1 MNVTILA
8 SAKRDLDALFTY
20 IKDDLHN
27 EIAARNTV
35 TKILRRV
42 QPLESFPEMGSS
54 LASVNQALA
63 GYRYLIADNYLIIYK
78 IVDIEIHIVHIP
90 YARSDYVQLLQG

>member
-1 MNVTILA
+1 MNVLLLA

-27 EIAARNTV
+27 EIAAHNAAL
-35 TKILRRV
+35 KILSRV
-42 QPLESFPEMGSS
+42 QSLANFPEMGPS

-63 GYRYLIADNYLIIYK
+63 GYRYLTADNYLIIYK
-78 IVDIEIHIVHIP
+78 IVSAEIQTVHIP
-90 YARSDYVQLLQG
+90 YARSNYVRLLQG

>member
-1 MNVTILA
+1 MNVVILA

-20 IKDDLHN
+20 IQDDLHN

-35 TKILRRV
+35 AKILRRI
-42 QPLESFPEMGSS
+42 QPLASFPEIGSS
-54 LASVNQALA
+54 LAGVNQILA

-78 IVDIEIHIVHIP
+78 IVGTEIHIVHIP
-90 YARSDYVQLLQG
+90 YARSNYTQLLQG

>member
-27 EIAARNTV
+27 EIAALNTV
-35 TKILRRV
+35 VKILLRI
-42 QPLESFPEMGSS
+42 QALENFPEMGSS
-54 LASVNQALA
+54 LASIDQALA

-78 IVDIEIHIVHIP
+78 IVSSEIHIVHIP
-90 YARSDYVQLLQG
+90 YARSNYIQLLQG

>member
-1 MNVTILA
+1 MNVIILA

-35 TKILRRV
+35 KKILSRI
-42 QPLESFPEMGSS
+42 QPLESFPEMGTS
-54 LASVNQALA
+54 LTGINKTLA
-63 GYRYLIADNYLIIYK
+63 DYRYLIVDNYLIIHK

-90 YARSDYVQLLQG
+90 YARSNFIQLLQG

>member
-1 MNVTILA
+1 MKVRLLA

-20 IKDDLHN
+20 IKDDLQN
-27 EIAARNTV
+27 EVAARNTV
-35 TKILRRV
+35 AKILHRV

-54 LASVNQALA
+54 LASVNQTLA

-78 IVDIEIHIVHIP
+78 IVSTEIHIVHIP
-90 YARSDYVQLLQG
+90 YARSNYIQLLQG

>member
-1 MNVTILA
+1 MNVMILA

-27 EIAARNTV
+27 EVAAHNTV
-35 TKILRRV
+35 AKILRRI

-54 LASVNQALA
+54 LAGVNQMLA
-63 GYRYLIADNYLIIYK
+63 SYRYHLNLETHHPICN
-78 IVDIEIHIVHIP
+78 
-90 YARSDYVQLLQG
+90 SW

>member
-1 MNVTILA
+1 MNVIILA

-27 EIAARNTV
+27 EVAAHNTV
-35 TKILRRV
+35 AKILRRI

-54 LASVNQALA
+54 LGGVNHVLA

-78 IVDIEIHIVHIP
+78 IVNTEIHIVYIP
-90 YARSDYVQLLQG
+90 YARSNYIQLLQG

>member
-1 MNVTILA
+1 MNVVVLA
-8 SAKRDLDALFTY
+8 SAKRDLDALFNY

-27 EIAARNTV
+27 EIAAHNTV
-35 TKILRRV
+35 AKILRRI

-54 LASVNQALA
+54 LATIDQALA

-78 IVDIEIHIVHIP
+78 IASTEIHLVHIP
-90 YARSDYVQLLQG
+90 YARSDYVQLLQR